1 MKKSLGPVAG
11 CGLAGISLL
20 TGCQTTNSCGTPA
33 PISTTA
39 NCPQRPPLR
48 QRLFGSVQKPGNCP
62 TCPQLPPGSI
72 PVGSLPPGA
81 VTPGGVQGNPPPVIG
96 QAGYGPPPVGASLPV
111 VPGPNS
117 PALSPTGPAVGGPN
131 TPLLNIPGGNGAP
144 QPVPAASPAT
154 PFSNPAPTGPSLGY
168 QQPQTHA
175 EANTSHIVL
184 GPPETNKGLE
194 KQSTAKPSQPAVF
207 PVDIP
212 GYAVLAENIAAGQQP
227 FPDGIQWLKQAGFDL
242 VVHARAPGEDDS
254 ADKAMFERAGLTFT
268 SIEMGADTFDQSAV
282 RQVASEIR
290 QRGGRPAFI
299 YDRDGGRVGP
309 LWVAYAVTVL
319 NIPESTARDQAA
331 RLGFKPETRPEW
343 AAALQRVLGSR

>member
-1 MKKSLGPVAG
+1 MKTSLGPVAG
-11 CGLAGISLL
+11 CGLAGITLL
-20 TGCQTTNSCGTPA
+20 TGCQTTNSCGAPA
-33 PISTTA
+33 PITTTA

-48 QRLFGSVQKPGNCP
+48 QRLFGSVQKPGSYP

-81 VTPGGVQGNPPPVIG
+81 VPAGSVPGNPPAVIG

-117 PALSPTGPAVGGPN
+117 PALSPSN
-131 TPLLNIPGGNGAP
+131 PLLGSPNPSTLNNPGSNGSP
-144 QPVPAASPAT
+144 QPSPAAFPVAPIT
-154 PFSNPAPTGPSLGY
+154 NPSTNGPTLGY
-168 QQPQTHA
+168 QQPQALVESNSNHV
-175 EANTSHIVL
+175 VL
-184 GPPETNKGLE
+184 GPPETGKSVE
-194 KQSTAKPSQPAVF
+194 KQSTAKPTQPAVF

-242 VVHARAPGEDDS
+242 VIHARAPGEDDS
-254 ADKAMFERAGLTFT
+254 ADKAMFARAGLTFT
-268 SIEMGADTFDQSAV
+268 SIEMGADTFDQTAV

>member
-1 MKKSLGPVAG
+1 MKKTLGPVAG

-20 TGCQTTNSCGTPA
+20 TGCQTTNSCGAPA

-48 QRLFGSVQKPGNCP
+48 QRLFGSVQKPGNCT

-72 PVGSLPPGA
+72 PVGSLPPGSPPPA
-81 VTPGGVQGNPPPVIG
+81 GMQGNPAPVIG
-96 QAGYGPPPVGASLPV
+96 QAGYGPPPAGASLPV

-117 PALSPTGPAVGGPN
+117 PSLPPSGPGSV
-131 TPLLNIPGGNGAP
+131 PLLNIGGANGVP
-144 QPVPAASPAT
+144 QPVTAPSPVT
-154 PFSNPAPTGPSLGY
+154 APPISSGPSLGY
-168 QQPQTHA
+168 QQPQPSGESNA
-175 EANTSHIVL
+175 SHIVL
-184 GPPETNKGLE
+184 GPPETNKSVE

-242 VVHARAPGEDDS
+242 VIHARAPGEDDS

-268 SIEMGADTFDQSAV
+268 SIEMGADTFEQSAV
-282 RQVASEIR
+282 RQVAGEIR
-290 QRGGRPAFI
+290 QRGGRPTFI

-343 AAALQRVLGSR
+343 AAALQRVLSSR